1 MVETFSHSFYES
13 SITKIVPISY
23 YFIKARLLSI
33 KFAIQLKK
41 WCVVNLTNRWLPI
54 VYKQFIDV
62 SQNLA
67 LFFIKARRLSIKFA
81 IRLKKWSEVKKPSSL
96 SVDKMLYYQLLIQK
110 INIGVNNNEKCFW
123 TPLCFKNGIIIFC
136 GSNYGIQLN
145 VYSSWQASVT
155 QTYLNSTCKIRN
167 TIFFCA

>member
-1 MVETFSHSFYES
+1 MQINTIEILKLLDSLNNVMVETFSHSFYES

-62 SQNLA
+62 SQNSA
-67 LFFIKARRLSIKFA
+67 LFFIKARLLSIKFA
-81 IRLKKWSEVKKPSSL
+81 IQLKKWCEAN

-110 INIGVNNNEKCFW
+110 INIGVNDNEKCFW
-123 TPLCFKNGIIIFC
+123 TPLCFFQKRHNNI
-136 GSNYGIQLN
+136 L
-145 VYSSWQASVT
+145 W
-155 QTYLNSTCKIRN
+155 
-167 TIFFCA
+167 